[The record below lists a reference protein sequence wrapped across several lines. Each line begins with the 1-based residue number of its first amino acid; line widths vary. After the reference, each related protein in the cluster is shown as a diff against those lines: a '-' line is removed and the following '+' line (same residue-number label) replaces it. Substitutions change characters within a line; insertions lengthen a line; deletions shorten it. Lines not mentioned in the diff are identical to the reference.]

1 MQNFLVFRVHRL
13 PLTVVTETL
22 RHSLN
27 LTQMLGS
34 DICFLNSSVFEIIA

>member
-13 PLTVVTETL
+13 PLTVVIETL

-27 LTQMLGS
+27 LAQILGS
-34 DICFLNSSVFEIIA
+34 DIRFLNSSVFEIIA